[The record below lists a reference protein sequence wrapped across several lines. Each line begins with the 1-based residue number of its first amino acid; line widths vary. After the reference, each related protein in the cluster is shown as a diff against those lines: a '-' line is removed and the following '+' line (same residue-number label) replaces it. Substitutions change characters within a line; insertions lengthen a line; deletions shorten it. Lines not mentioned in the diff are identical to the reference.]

1 MNRSIY
7 YNCLCMF
14 DKRETKFV
22 LKMEEVLMG
31 LISLWMG
38 IVAEEQQLKAVCM
51 YKQAFEKIHFQ
62 CICISIIKKFKQ
74 MGSN

>member
-22 LKMEEVLMG
+22 PQNGRSVNKSVG

-38 IVAEEQQLKAVCM
+38 IVAVEQQLKAVGM
-51 YKQAFEKIHFQ
+51 YKQAFEKIQF
-62 CICISIIKKFKQ
+62 
-74 MGSN
+74 